1 MGLIGAVGGY
11 AIYAPTRRAIGGRA
25 GILIGGMVAAWFS
38 VLLASGAFAIELT
51 ASGHRVGFFRVLG
64 WMALVHAAIGVGEA
78 VITGLVLR
86 SLLLTRPD
94 LFDEPDSTTPGRFA
108 KLGQSGA
115 AGLAV
120 ALAVGA
126 FLAPFASEHPDG
138 LEYVGQKLGFLA
150 ESSSP
155 VLSAPI
161 PDYQLPILGVGTP
174 MAMAIATA
182 VAGVVGTLVV
192 FGVGLGLARA
202 FSQRGPDGVSA
213 HAA

>member
-1 MGLIGAVGGY
+1 M
-11 AIYAPTRRAIGGRA
+11 
-25 GILIGGMVAAWFS
+25 
-38 VLLASGAFAIELT
+38 
-51 ASGHRVGFFRVLG
+51 
-64 WMALVHAAIGVGEA
+64 
-78 VITGLVLR
+78 
-86 SLLLTRPD
+86 
-94 LFDEPDSTTPGRFA
+94 
-108 KLGQSGA
+108 GQSGA

-150 ESSSP
+150 ESSAP

-161 PDYQLPILGVGTP
+161 PDYQLPILGVDTP

-182 VAGVVGTLVV
+182 GAGVVGTLVV

-202 FSQRGPDGVSA
+202 FSPRGPDGVSA